1 MNATVAASRQS
12 AAILPAS
19 HRRFS
24 KRRYAGLAHSKTCR
38 PWGARDSSDFPVRQV
53 QSLAY
58 KSTLRGADFQSAES
72 QVSNLRAPGQTQAC
86 RTPSIAADSNLA
98 SRQIGNLRHA
108 FALAALLALTS
119 TAPAQETR
127 TYAGVATNI
136 TAGQAARFELRLTMA
151 GNALTAEMT
160 TEAPLAGRATLRGG
174 VTNGLCKLS
183 GDAAEGFRV
192 DFSGTLDARQYGGT
206 YVVTFPDRVQYGTFK
221 TTRRD
226 PPAPPLGTNV
236 PPAQTN
242 ATAPPP
248 AVPAAPS
255 FVAVKGRY
263 QAGLFNRP
271 STDGLRVGFAQPGT
285 RLKVLE
291 TLAVSGVTWHRVQ
304 GQDGTVLTDQGR
316 IVKDGW
322 IRSTMVEPAP

>member
-1 MNATVAASRQS
+1 MKNPNARLRSSIEAR
-12 AAILPAS
+12 IPEPA
-19 HRRFS
+19 RRP
-24 KRRYAGLAHSKTCR
+24 K
-38 PWGARDSSDFPVRQV
+38 
-53 QSLAY
+53 
-58 KSTLRGADFQSAES
+58 E
-72 QVSNLRAPGQTQAC
+72 
-86 RTPSIAADSNLA
+86 
-98 SRQIGNLRHA
+98 NLRHA
-108 FALAALLALTS
+108 FALAALLVLAG
-119 TAPAQETR
+119 TAHTEETR

-136 TAGQAARFELRLTMA
+136 TAGQAARFELHLTMA
-151 GNALTAEMT
+151 GNALSAVMT

-226 PPAPPLGTNV
+226 SSSPPLATNV
-236 PPAQTN
+236 PPARTN
-242 ATAPPP
+242 TTAPPS

-255 FVAVKGRY
+255 FVVVKGGFR
-263 QAGLFNRP
+263 AGLYNRP
-271 STDGLRVGFAQPGT
+271 STDGLQVGFAQPGT
-285 RLKVLE
+285 RLQVLE
-291 TLAVSGVTWHRVQ
+291 TLTVNGVKWHRVQ

-322 IRSTMVEPAP
+322 IRSTIVGPAP